1 MTVTATTISQDLQ
14 NLMEVK
20 DKELE
25 EMRVI
30 AEMGGDL
37 TPYKQRITALY
48 WEVCRKHLRQC
59 KCKNILK
66 DAFIEIYTQLKRNTR
81 TTNKKTMAQAKLVK
95 GVVLFHEGQHYTNKN
110 LTDDVARAFLVKF
123 PQRKDWFEVLP
134 SATTEKEVVAEVSDT
149 AENGAE
155 EASESEK
162 VADKPTAPKTK
173 KSAKKRK

>member
-110 LTDDVARAFLVKF
+110 LTDDVARAFLEKF

-134 SATTEKEVVAEVSDT
+134 SATTAKEVVSEA
-149 AENGAE
+149 AENDAE
-155 EASESEK
+155 IAPEEPKAEK
-162 VADKPTAPKTK
+162 QAATPKKK